1 MEEKIVDLM
10 KKDYGVTL
18 NNKLTNHNLKFRAN
32 DDIFTKFRKT
42 AKFMFRNHELTE
54 QNILDTIRF
63 KLKTNYAFP
72 SLSDEEF
79 NQLHITLLDDE
90 ERPVSFSRLVRSC
103 TKTSKGMLKDNNWV
117 VYEIESDFLK
127 EKHPRDNKSYVF
139 VSLND
144 TFKNR
149 YTQGGYIWKGI
160 ERNSH
165 IFCINLSLATGY
177 ALVYKQLQD
186 FLPEE
191 LDRKQQ
197 HYLERLLNDSNT
209 KKKFNAI
216 ISTHCGIEENLNN
229 YLQVISGMT
238 LLLKHDIKASQKGKE
253 HAKFYQTKK
262 NINKQTLTAMD
273 SLTAL
278 WNKTFSRVEVD
289 NGVDL
294 VKLSHV
300 RDVFSETLPLLPKPE
315 EKAILRFRKLRNH
328 KALGMFTPFNNTI
341 AVDFRSAKDGDIEKA
356 SGLINI
362 GLQSFI
368 HEYGHYLDYNYTD
381 GIMSISKEF
390 RPILVHAQQETAK
403 LAKYMTPKKLDYY
416 SLPTEIFARAF
427 EIYISNCGLDNSLIA
442 DKQAYSNAAIYHVCD
457 EEAITAYFDKMFP
470 EIRTNIENLK
480 AKTETEKA
488 SA

>member
-18 NNKLTNHNLKFRAN
+18 DNKLTNHNLKFRAN
-32 DDIFTKFRKT
+32 DDMFTKFRKT
-42 AKFMFRNHELTE
+42 AKFMFKNHELTD
-54 QNILDTIRF
+54 QDILDTIRF

-72 SLSDEEF
+72 NLSDEEF
-79 NQLHITLLDDE
+79 KQLHITLLDEE

-103 TKTSKGMLKDNNWV
+103 TKTSKGMLKDNSWS
-117 VYEIESDFLK
+117 VYVIESDFLK
-127 EKHPRDNKSYVF
+127 EKHPRDNNSYVF
-139 VSLND
+139 VSFND
-144 TFKNR
+144 AFKNR

-160 ERNSH
+160 EHNSH
-165 IFCINLSLATGY
+165 IFCINLSLAIGY

-197 HYLERLLNDSNT
+197 HYLDRLLDETNT
-209 KKKFNAI
+209 KKKFKALFL
-216 ISTHCGIEENLNN
+216 THCGIEENLND

-238 LLLKHDIKASQKGKE
+238 LLLKHDIKASQKGKK

-262 NINKQTLTAMD
+262 NINQQTQEAMD
-273 SLTAL
+273 DLTER
-278 WNKTFSRVEVD
+278 WSTNFEHVEID
-289 NGVDL
+289 NAVDL
-294 VKLSHV
+294 AKLSHV
-300 RDVFSETLPLLPKPE
+300 RDVFDTTLPLLPKADK
-315 EKAILRFRKLRNH
+315 KAILRFRKLRNH

-341 AVDFRSAKDGDIEKA
+341 AVDFRSAKDGDIEKGA
-356 SGLINI
+356 GMINV

-381 GIMSISKEF
+381 GIMSVSKEF
-390 RPILVHAQQETAK
+390 RPILIHAQKETAK
-403 LAKYMTPKKLDYY
+403 LAKYMTPKKLNYY

-427 EIYISNCGLDNSLIA
+427 EIYVSSCGLDNSLIA

-457 EEAITAYFDKMFP
+457 EETITAYFDKMFP

-480 AKTETEKA
+480 TETETEKA